1 MPFQNTLQAK
11 SSRYITLCLLATIP
25 HPQRPTGLRNMSTI
39 ARFDVLIIGSGAA
52 GMSLA
57 LQLPTSLKVA
67 VLSKTQLGSGSTF
80 WAQGGM
86 AAVLHDRDTVQA
98 HVDDTLSAGAG
109 LCHEPAV
116 QFTVGRSRQIVDW
129 LVSQGMNFDLRED
142 QQDAEFREFHLTME
156 GGHSHRRV
164 IHAADQTGRALSE
177 VLATR
182 AAEAPNITMLTDR
195 CLVDVIKTGSR
206 VCGAYLLRT
215 GDNIVETV
223 SAGAVVL
230 ATGGASKAYRY
241 TTNPDGA
248 SGDGIAVAWRAGCRV
263 ANLEFNQFHPT
274 CLYHPESRSFLMTEA
289 LRGEGATLHLPD
301 GQRFISHFDDRE
313 ELAPR
318 DIVARAIDFEM
329 KRLGADCVFLDISHQ
344 PADLITR
351 HFPQAYERCLA
362 LGIDITRDRIPVV
375 PAAHYTCGGVVVD
388 QYGASD
394 VPGLYVVGESACT
407 GLHGANRMA
416 SNSLLECF
424 VYAQS
429 ASQHIAES
437 VTGELTPPE
446 TWDDSRV
453 SDSDEEVV
461 IQHNWQELRR
471 LMWDYV
477 GIVRTSRRLQHA
489 ADRIALLEKE
499 VSGYYGRF
507 QITRPLLEMRN
518 LARVSSLMVQC
529 AANRHESR
537 GLHYNSDFPATASVA
552 RDSILIPTH
561 FDADTALNGPTDR
574 LPHYNQ

>member
-57 LQLPTSLKVA
+57 LQLPTALKVA

-129 LVSQGMNFDLRED
+129 LISQGMNFDLRED

-195 CLVDVIKTGSR
+195 CLVDVIKAGSR
-206 VCGAYLLRT
+206 VCGAHLLRT

-223 SAGAVVL
+223 SASAVVL

-301 GQRFISHFDDRE
+301 GQRFMPDFDDRE

-329 KRLGADCVFLDISHQ
+329 KRLGADCVFLNISHQ

-351 HFPQAYERCLA
+351 HFPQAYKRCLA
-362 LGIDITRDRIPVV
+362 LGIDITRDPIPVV
-375 PAAHYTCGGVVVD
+375 PAAHYTCGGVIVD

-429 ASQHIAES
+429 AAQHIAES
-437 VTGELTPPE
+437 ITEELAPPE

-453 SDSDEEVV
+453 RDSDEEVV

-477 GIVRTSRRLQHA
+477 GIVRTSRRLHHA

-529 AANRHESR
+529 AANRQESR
-537 GLHYNSDFPATASVA
+537 GLHYNSDFPDTAPVA

-561 FDADTALNGPTDR
+561 FDTDTALNGPTDR
-574 LPHYNQ
+574 LPRYH

>member
-1 MPFQNTLQAK
+1 MPVP
-11 SSRYITLCLLATIP
+11 SCSRP
-25 HPQRPTGLRNMSTI
+25 
-39 ARFDVLIIGSGAA
+39 GA
-52 GMSLA
+52 
-57 LQLPTSLKVA
+57 
-67 VLSKTQLGSGSTF
+67 
-80 WAQGGM
+80 
-86 AAVLHDRDTVQA
+86 
-98 HVDDTLSAGAG
+98 
-109 LCHEPAV
+109 PA
-116 QFTVGRSRQIVDW
+116 
-129 LVSQGMNFDLRED
+129 
-142 QQDAEFREFHLTME
+142 
-156 GGHSHRRV
+156 
-164 IHAADQTGRALSE
+164 
-177 VLATR
+177 
-182 AAEAPNITMLTDR
+182 
-195 CLVDVIKTGSR
+195 
-206 VCGAYLLRT
+206 
-215 GDNIVETV
+215 
-223 SAGAVVL
+223 
-230 ATGGASKAYRY
+230 KAYRY

-301 GQRFISHFDDRE
+301 GQRFMPDFDDRE

-429 ASQHIAES
+429 AAQHIAES
-437 VTGELTPPE
+437 ITGELTPPE

-529 AANRHESR
+529 AADRQESR
-537 GLHYNSDFPATASVA
+537 GLHYNSDFPDTASVA

-574 LPHYNQ
+574 LPHYHQ

>member
-1 MPFQNTLQAK
+1 
-11 SSRYITLCLLATIP
+11 
-25 HPQRPTGLRNMSTI
+25 MSTI

-182 AAEAPNITMLTDR
+182 AAEAPNITMFTDR

-206 VCGAYLLRT
+206 VFGAYLLRT

-301 GQRFISHFDDRE
+301 GQRFVSHFDDRE

-429 ASQHIAES
+429 AAQHIAEW

-529 AANRHESR
+529 AANRQESR
-537 GLHYNSDFPATASVA
+537 GLHYNSDFPDTASVA

-561 FDADTALNGPTDR
+561 FDTDTALNGPTDR
-574 LPHYNQ
+574 LPRYHQ

>member
-1 MPFQNTLQAK
+1 MPNLTQ
-11 SSRYITLCLLATIP
+11 Y
-25 HPQRPTGLRNMSTI
+25 
-39 ARFDVLIIGSGAA
+39 DVLVVGSGAA

-57 LQLPTSLKVA
+57 LQLPTTLRVA
-67 VLSKTQLGSGSTF
+67 VLSKSQLGSGSTF

-116 QFTVGRSRQIVDW
+116 NFTVSRSRQTVDW

-142 QQDAEFREFHLTME
+142 QADDEFREFHLTME

-177 VLATR
+177 VLASR
-182 AAEAPNITMLTDR
+182 VAEASHITLLTDR
-195 CLVDVIKTGSR
+195 CLVDVIKAGSR
-206 VCGAYLLRT
+206 VCGAYLLQVH
-215 GDNIVETV
+215 NNEVETV
-223 SAGAVVL
+223 KADAVVL

-274 CLYHPESRSFLMTEA
+274 CLYHPDSKSFLMTEA

-301 GQRFISHFDDRE
+301 GDRFMPRFDDRL

-318 DIVARAIDFEM
+318 DIVARAIDHEM
-329 KRLGADCVFLDISHQ
+329 KRLGAECVYLDISHR
-344 PADLITR
+344 PADFIVK

-362 LGIDITRDRIPVV
+362 LGLDITSSRIPVV

-388 QYGASD
+388 QHGATD
-394 VPGLYVVGESACT
+394 VPGLYVIGESACT

-429 ASQHIAES
+429 AAQHIGASISRSEIK
-437 VTGELTPPE
+437 PDA
-446 TWDDSRV
+446 WDDSRV
-453 SDSDEEVV
+453 KDSDEEVI

-477 GIVRTSRRLQHA
+477 GIVRTSRRLDYA
-489 ADRIALLEKE
+489 AERIELLERE
-499 VSGYYGRF
+499 VSGYYARF
-507 QITRPLLEMRN
+507 QITKPLLEMRN
-518 LARVSSLMVQC
+518 LARVAQLMVQC
-529 AANRHESR
+529 AAERRESR
-537 GLHYNSDFPATASVA
+537 GLHYNSDYPELTDIA
-552 RDSILIPTH
+552 RDSILVPEH
-561 FDADTALNGPTDR
+561 CDRTAALAGPVDQ
-574 LPHYNQ
+574 LPAYTV

>member
-1 MPFQNTLQAK
+1 MPNLTQ
-11 SSRYITLCLLATIP
+11 Y
-25 HPQRPTGLRNMSTI
+25 
-39 ARFDVLIIGSGAA
+39 DVLVVGSGAA

-57 LQLPTSLKVA
+57 LQLPTTLRVA
-67 VLSKTQLGSGSTF
+67 VLSKSQLGSGSTF

-109 LCHEPAV
+109 LCYEPAV
-116 QFTVGRSRQIVDW
+116 RFTVSRSRQTVDW

-142 QQDAEFREFHLTME
+142 QADDEFREFHLTME

-177 VLATR
+177 VLASR
-182 AAEAPNITMLTDR
+182 VAEASHITLLTDR
-195 CLVDVIKTGSR
+195 CLVDVIKAGSR
-206 VCGAYLLRT
+206 VCGAYLLQIH
-215 GDNIVETV
+215 NNEVETV
-223 SAGAVVL
+223 KADAVVL

-274 CLYHPESRSFLMTEA
+274 CLYHPDSKSFLMTEA

-301 GQRFISHFDDRE
+301 GDRFMPRFDDRS

-318 DIVARAIDFEM
+318 DIVARAIDHEM
-329 KRLGADCVFLDISHQ
+329 KRLGAECVYLDISHRST
-344 PADLITR
+344 DFIVK
-351 HFPQAYERCLA
+351 HFPQAYERCLG
-362 LGIDITRDRIPVV
+362 LGLDITTSRIPVV

-388 QYGASD
+388 QHGATD
-394 VPGLYVVGESACT
+394 VPGLYVIGESACT

-429 ASQHIAES
+429 AAQHIGATITRSEIK
-437 VTGELTPPE
+437 PDA
-446 TWDDSRV
+446 WDDSRV
-453 SDSDEEVV
+453 KDSDEEVI

-477 GIVRTSRRLQHA
+477 GIVRTSRRLDYA
-489 ADRIALLEKE
+489 AERIELLERE
-499 VSGYYGRF
+499 VSGYYARF
-507 QITRPLLEMRN
+507 QITKPLLEMRN
-518 LARVSSLMVQC
+518 LARVAQLMVQC
-529 AANRHESR
+529 AGERRESR
-537 GLHYNSDFPATASVA
+537 GLHYNSDYPELNDLA
-552 RDSILIPTH
+552 RDSILVPEH
-561 FDADTALNGPTDR
+561 CDRAAALAGPADQLPAYTA
-574 LPHYNQ
+574 

>member
-1 MPFQNTLQAK
+1 MPNLTQ
-11 SSRYITLCLLATIP
+11 Y
-25 HPQRPTGLRNMSTI
+25 
-39 ARFDVLIIGSGAA
+39 DVLVVGSGAA

-57 LQLPTSLKVA
+57 LQLPTTLRVA
-67 VLSKTQLGSGSTF
+67 VLSKSQLGSGSTF

-116 QFTVGRSRQIVDW
+116 NFTVSRSRQTVDW

-142 QQDAEFREFHLTME
+142 QADDEFREFHLTME

-177 VLATR
+177 VLASR
-182 AAEAPNITMLTDR
+182 VAEASHITLLTDR
-195 CLVDVIKTGSR
+195 CLVDVIKAGSR
-206 VCGAYLLRT
+206 VCGAYLLQVHS
-215 GDNIVETV
+215 NEVETV
-223 SAGAVVL
+223 KADAVVL

-274 CLYHPESRSFLMTEA
+274 CLYHQNSKSFLMTEA
-289 LRGEGATLHLPD
+289 LRGEGATLHLPNGD
-301 GQRFISHFDDRE
+301 RFMSRFDDRL

-318 DIVARAIDFEM
+318 DIVARAIDHEM
-329 KRLGADCVFLDISHQ
+329 KRLGAECVYLDISHR
-344 PADLITR
+344 PSDFIVK
-351 HFPQAYERCLA
+351 HFPQAHERCLA
-362 LGIDITRDRIPVV
+362 LGLDITSSRIPVV

-388 QYGASD
+388 QHGATD

-429 ASQHIAES
+429 AAQHIGATITRSEIK
-437 VTGELTPPE
+437 PDA
-446 TWDDSRV
+446 WDDSRV
-453 SDSDEEVV
+453 KDSDEEVI

-477 GIVRTSRRLQHA
+477 GIVRTSRRLDYA
-489 ADRIALLEKE
+489 AERIELLERE
-499 VSGYYGRF
+499 VSGYYARF
-507 QITRPLLEMRN
+507 QITKPLLEMRN
-518 LARVSSLMVQC
+518 LARVAQLMVQC
-529 AANRHESR
+529 AAERKESR
-537 GLHYNSDFPATASVA
+537 GLHYNSDYPELTDIA
-552 RDSILIPTH
+552 RDSILVPAH
-561 FDADTALNGPTDR
+561 CDRNAALVGPVDQ
-574 LPHYNQ
+574 LPAYTV

>member
-1 MPFQNTLQAK
+1 MPNLTQ
-11 SSRYITLCLLATIP
+11 Y
-25 HPQRPTGLRNMSTI
+25 
-39 ARFDVLIIGSGAA
+39 DVLVVGSGAA

-57 LQLPTSLKVA
+57 LQLPTTLRVA
-67 VLSKTQLGSGSTF
+67 VLSKSQLGSGSTF

-116 QFTVGRSRQIVDW
+116 NFTVSRSRQTVDW

-142 QQDAEFREFHLTME
+142 QADDEFREFHLTME

-177 VLATR
+177 VLASR
-182 AAEAPNITMLTDR
+182 VAEASHITLLTDR
-195 CLVDVIKTGSR
+195 CLVDVIKAGSR
-206 VCGAYLLRT
+206 VCGAYLLQVH
-215 GDNIVETV
+215 NNEVETV
-223 SAGAVVL
+223 KADAVVL

-274 CLYHPESRSFLMTEA
+274 CLYHPNSKSFLMTEA
-289 LRGEGATLHLPD
+289 LRGEGATLHLPNGD
-301 GQRFISHFDDRE
+301 RFMPGFDDRL

-318 DIVARAIDFEM
+318 DIVARAIDHEM
-329 KRLGADCVFLDISHQ
+329 KRLGAECVYLDISHR
-344 PADLITR
+344 PSDFIVK

-362 LGIDITRDRIPVV
+362 LGLDITSSRIPVV

-388 QYGASD
+388 QHGATD
-394 VPGLYVVGESACT
+394 VPGLYVIGESACT

-429 ASQHIAES
+429 AAQHIGASITRSEIK
-437 VTGELTPPE
+437 PDA
-446 TWDDSRV
+446 WDDSRV
-453 SDSDEEVV
+453 KDSDEEVI

-477 GIVRTSRRLQHA
+477 GIVRTSRRLDYA
-489 ADRIALLEKE
+489 AERIELLERE
-499 VSGYYGRF
+499 VSGYYARF
-507 QITRPLLEMRN
+507 QITKPLLEMRN
-518 LARVSSLMVQC
+518 LARVAQLMVQC
-529 AANRHESR
+529 AAERRESR
-537 GLHYNSDFPATASVA
+537 GLHYNSDYPELTDIA
-552 RDSILIPTH
+552 RDSILVPEH
-561 FDADTALNGPTDR
+561 CDRTAALAGPVDQ
-574 LPHYNQ
+574 LPAYTV

>member
-1 MPFQNTLQAK
+1 MPNLTQ
-11 SSRYITLCLLATIP
+11 Y
-25 HPQRPTGLRNMSTI
+25 
-39 ARFDVLIIGSGAA
+39 DVLVVGSGAA

-57 LQLPTSLKVA
+57 LQLPTTLRVA
-67 VLSKTQLGSGSTF
+67 VLSKSQLGSGSTL

-116 QFTVGRSRQIVDW
+116 KFTVSRSRQTVDW

-142 QQDAEFREFHLTME
+142 QADDEFREFHLTME

-177 VLATR
+177 VLASR
-182 AAEAPNITMLTDR
+182 VAEASHITLLTDR
-195 CLVDVIKTGSR
+195 CLVDVIKAGSR
-206 VCGAYLLRT
+206 VCGAYLLQVH
-215 GDNIVETV
+215 NNEVETV
-223 SAGAVVL
+223 KADAVVL

-274 CLYHPESRSFLMTEA
+274 CLYHPDSKSFLMTEA

-301 GQRFISHFDDRE
+301 GDRFMPRFDDRL

-318 DIVARAIDFEM
+318 DIVARAIDHEM
-329 KRLGADCVFLDISHQ
+329 KRLGAECVYLDISHR
-344 PADLITR
+344 PTDFIVK

-362 LGIDITRDRIPVV
+362 LGLDITSSRIPVV

-388 QYGASD
+388 QHGATD
-394 VPGLYVVGESACT
+394 VPGLYVIGESACT

-429 ASQHIAES
+429 AAQHIGARITRSEIK
-437 VTGELTPPE
+437 PDA
-446 TWDDSRV
+446 WDDSRV
-453 SDSDEEVV
+453 KDSDEEVI

-477 GIVRTSRRLQHA
+477 GIVRTSRRLDYA
-489 ADRIALLEKE
+489 AERIELLERE
-499 VSGYYGRF
+499 VSGYYARF
-507 QITRPLLEMRN
+507 QITKPLLEMRN
-518 LARVSSLMVQC
+518 LARVAQLMVQC
-529 AANRHESR
+529 AAERRESR
-537 GLHYNSDFPATASVA
+537 GLHYNSDYPELSDIA
-552 RDSILIPTH
+552 RDSILVPEH
-561 FDADTALNGPTDR
+561 CDRTAALAGPLDQ
-574 LPHYNQ
+574 LPAYTV

>member
-1 MPFQNTLQAK
+1 
-11 SSRYITLCLLATIP
+11 
-25 HPQRPTGLRNMSTI
+25 MSTI
-39 ARFDVLIIGSGAA
+39 PRYDVLIVGSGAA

-57 LQLPTSLKVA
+57 LQLPATLQVA
-67 VLSKTQLGSGSTF
+67 ILSKSQVGSGSTL

-86 AAVLHDRDTVQA
+86 AAVLHDRDSVQA

-116 QFTVGRSRQIVDW
+116 RFTVGRSRQIVDW

-164 IHAADQTGRALSE
+164 IHAADRTGRALSE
-177 VLATR
+177 VLAGR
-182 AAEAPNITMLTDR
+182 VAEAPNISLLTDR
-195 CLVDVIKTGSR
+195 CLVDVIKDGQR
-206 VCGAYLLRT
+206 VCGVYLLST
-215 GDNIVETV
+215 ADNRVETV
-223 SAGAVVL
+223 RADAIVL

-248 SGDGIAVAWRAGCRV
+248 SGDGIAAAWRAGCRV
-263 ANLEFNQFHPT
+263 ANMEFNQFHPT
-274 CLYHPESRSFLMTEA
+274 CLFHPDSKSFLMTEA
-289 LRGEGATLHLPD
+289 LRGEGATLTLPNGD
-301 GQRFISHFDDRE
+301 RFMARFDKRG

-329 KRLGADCVFLDISHQ
+329 KRQGTECVYLDISHQ
-344 PADLITR
+344 PRDLITR
-351 HFPQAYERCLA
+351 HFPQAYERCLP

-388 QYGASD
+388 QHGASD

-429 ASQHIAES
+429 AAEHIAES
-437 VTGELTPPE
+437 ISPSSTLPE
-446 TWDDSRV
+446 VWDDSRV
-453 SDSDEEVV
+453 RDSDEEVV

-477 GIVRTSRRLQHA
+477 GIVRTTRRLQYA
-489 ADRIALLEKE
+489 AERITLLERE

-507 QITRPLLEMRN
+507 QITLPLLEMRN
-518 LARVSSLMVQC
+518 LARVAKLMVEC
-529 AANRHESR
+529 ASNREESR
-537 GLHYNSDFPATASVA
+537 GLHYNSDYPDAASTGH
-552 RDSILIPTH
+552 DSILIPPH
-561 FDADTALNGPTDR
+561 FDPHTALTGPIDH
-574 LPHYNQ
+574 LPPYTR